1 MNFLANILA
10 GIATASA
17 SEGSPYSVWFIWD
30 EPECPEEI
38 L

>member
-1 MNFLANILA
+1 MSVLANILA

-17 SEGSPYSVWFIWD
+17 AEGTTYSPWWLFD